1 MSNVLFI
8 GRFYPKGVI
17 ENIVEDTYG
26 KVGFSNHN
34 FELSLIE
41 GFSKLPD
48 INLRVLTAPM
58 VYSYPHN
65 NKNAFIKSISYCDKN
80 YTVKSIGFCNIA
92 IINFLSQKQALCKAI
107 RKEIY
112 SFNNDNEI
120 AIIVNTPSLVLSS
133 ALFQALHNIKGKK
146 IKTTVIVPDVPECL
160 VEMNGKMTIK
170 NRLVQQLNKRNARLS
185 LFYNKYVY
193 LTEAMNDF
201 FHSNVHDYIVMEG
214 LIDESR
220 ISSTFIAPN
229 CNEKKEIILYTGT
242 LRRIFGVME
251 LIEAFKKANLN
262 NAELWICGSG
272 ECANEIIQ
280 QANKNPRIRFY
291 GLVSSQLALE
301 LQLQATIL
309 ANPRSS
315 TGSYTRYSFPS
326 KTIEYLLAGRTVI
339 MNRLPGIPNEYDKF
353 IEYPD
358 DESIESW
365 ANKLNEIVNENKN
378 IRLQRSLSGR
388 NFILDNKTAVAQCKR
403 ILDFINQ

>member
-1 MSNVLFI
+1 MSNILFI
-8 GRFYPKGVI
+8 GKFYPQGI
-17 ENIVEDTYG
+17 IDNIVEDTNG

-48 INLRVLTAPM
+48 IDLKVLTAPM

-65 NKNAFIKSISYCDKN
+65 NRNAFIKSISYNHKN

-92 IINFLSQKQALCKAI
+92 IINLLSQTLSLCKAI
-107 RKEIY
+107 RNEIY
-112 SFNNDNEI
+112 SFNNDEGI

-133 ALFQALHNIKGKK
+133 ALFQAIRNIKDKK

-160 VEMNGKMTIK
+160 VKMNGKITIK
-170 NRLVQQLNKRNARLS
+170 TRLVQHLNKHNARLS
-185 LFYNKYVY
+185 LLYDKYVY

-201 FHSNVHDYIVMEG
+201 FHSNIHDCIVMEG

-220 ISSTFIAPN
+220 VSSKFIAPN
-229 CNEKKEIILYTGT
+229 YNDKKEIILYTGT
-242 LRRIFGVME
+242 LRRIFGVMD
-251 LIEAFKKANLN
+251 LIDAFVKANLT

-272 ECANEIIQ
+272 ECANEITQLAI
-280 QANKNPRIRFY
+280 KNPQIKFY
-291 GLVSSQLALE
+291 GLVNSQRALE
-301 LQLQATIL
+301 LQSQATIL

-339 MNRLPGIPNEYDKF
+339 MNRLPGIPTEYDKY

-365 ANKLNEIVNENKN
+365 ANKLNGIVNENKDT
-378 IRLQRSLSGR
+378 RMKQSLAGR
-388 NFILDNKTAVAQCKR
+388 NFILENKTAAAQCKR